1 MTVFTT
7 ILIFLGILGLVVI
20 IHELGHLVTAKARGI
35 RVHEF
40 GIGFPPRLLAIKRGE
55 TEYSLNIIPLG
66 GFTRLAGQ
74 EDPDEP
80 RGLASKGYGT
90 RILVLSAGSIMNMLL
105 PIVLLIIAFMVPR
118 QVGEGV
124 MIEEVLEDSP
134 AQEAGI
140 QDGDIVLSIDEVSI
154 STISELQEAIS
165 SKPGVEVSIILE
177 REGAEIEPITL
188 VPRVSP
194 PEGEGPVGVILTW
207 ANYVTESHPIWEAI
221 PLGFKETGNMLA
233 GLGRG
238 VANVVTGQEPLDLIG
253 PIGMAQVTSQIVQS
267 GAAYVLMW
275 AAFLSM
281 FIGIVN
287 LLPVPMLDG
296 GHIFFVLLEWI
307 RRGKRISP
315 RKQRYAQFVGLMLL
329 LALIISVSY
338 RDILR
343 IIRGESLFR

>member
-1 MTVFTT
+1 MTIFIT

-20 IHELGHLVTAKARGI
+20 VHELGHLVTAKARGV

-40 GIGFPPRLLAIKRGE
+40 GIGFPPRLFAFKQGE
-55 TEYSLNIIPLG
+55 TEYSLNLIPLG

-80 RGLASKGYGT
+80 RGLASKGTGT
-90 RILVLSAGSIMNMLL
+90 RLLVLSAGSVMNILL
-105 PIVLLIIAFMVPR
+105 PIILLIIAFMVPR

-124 MIEEVLEDSP
+124 MIDEVLDGSP
-134 AQEAGI
+134 AQVAGI
-140 QDGDIVLSIDEVSI
+140 QDGDIVLSIDEEPI
-154 STISELQEAIS
+154 STITQLQQIINENLGS
-165 SKPGVEVSIILE
+165 PVSIVLKRGETELPLI
-177 REGAEIEPITL
+177 L
-188 VPRVSP
+188 VPRTSP
-194 PEGEGPVGVILTW
+194 PEGEGPLGVSLTW

-238 VANVVTGQEPLDLIG
+238 VANVVTGREPLDLIG

-287 LLPVPMLDG
+287 LLPIPLLDG

-307 RRGKRISP
+307 RRGKRISL